1 MIRPYP
7 LHAVVLSNSRRW
19 WPRPH
24 RLFFHKIEPSTWHG
38 QPRMAPPVRPSSRSI
53 SSPSLLEAPAP
64 RRGLPFGDGLPVR
77 HPSLTRIHV
86 AAIPPSWCGSISPS
100 NGTRLPPPAG
110 PSGPP
115 RLKYDQRAVP
125 LPPRKTNASPP
136 SNEAPAPRRGLP
148 FSGSPA
154 AQLPPTKT
162 LQGIHVAAMPPS
174 WSMPT
179 LPSTANRSV
188 PPGRR
193 AAPSTL
199 PAGMRTTSPL
209 SQGPSPPSSTGS
221 RFPGGSRCFVGL
233 ATRPAPRQR
242 PGSTPTLPGL
252 QRAIK

>member
-1 MIRPYP
+1 
-7 LHAVVLSNSRRW
+7 
-19 WPRPH
+19 
-24 RLFFHKIEPSTWHG
+24 
-38 QPRMAPPVRPSSRSI
+38 MAPPVRPSSRSI
-53 SSPSLLEAPAP
+53 SSHSLLEAPAP

-110 PSGPP
+110 PSGPSP
-115 RLKYDQRAVP
+115 EIMTKGGS
-125 LPPRKTNASPP
+125 PPARKTNASPP
-136 SNEAPAPRRGLP
+136 RTKPPLPGGGFLFRGRPRH
-148 FSGSPA
+148 S
-154 AQLPPTKT
+154 PPTET

-221 RFPGGSRCFVGL
+221 RFPGGSLCFVDRP
-233 ATRPAPRQR
+233 TRYAPIQR
-242 PGSTPTLPGL
+242 PGSAPTLPGL
-252 QRAIK
+252 QKATK